1 MKKGKGSNLVEYAI
15 PLALI
20 GLVVGVGLYNLF
32 SNNTILNYI
41 MASFHMQKS
50 GNTLIIK

>member
-1 MKKGKGSNLVEYAI
+1 MKKDKGSDLVEYAI

-32 SNNTILNYI
+32 SNNTLLNYI
-41 MASFHMQKS
+41 MGSFNMQQS
-50 GNTLIIK
+50 GNTLMIK